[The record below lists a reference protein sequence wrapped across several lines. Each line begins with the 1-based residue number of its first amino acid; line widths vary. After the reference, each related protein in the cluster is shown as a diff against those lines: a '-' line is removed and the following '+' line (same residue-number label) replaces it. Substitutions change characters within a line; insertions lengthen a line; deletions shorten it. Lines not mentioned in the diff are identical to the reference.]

1 MLQSRDMDVEL
12 AMNLLQIDRD
22 EFDRMVKK
30 LLQTE
35 LLQYTSFNVVELT
48 EVGINYINKRDKES
62 QEIKGG
68 PERPV

>member
-12 AMNLLQIDRD
+12 AMNLLHIDRD

-48 EVGINYINKRDKES
+48 EVGINYISKRDKES

-68 PERPV
+68 PQRPV